1 MTTAHVA
8 KVAGVSRTT
17 VSKVINGAENVTPQT
32 VRRVH
37 EAMRQVGYVPQPRGR
52 GPGRP
57 RANGSNGGKTAA
69 MLRTGSVGLLLVGR
83 SSEEL
88 LQTPFNAS
96 FLSGM
101 DLALQAEHVNL
112 VVAQLLDLSAPPP
125 AVRARGVDG
134 LVVTA
139 RDPDREVVDS
149 LAPLPCVW
157 AMGSLA
163 HNTFVDQVL
172 PNNKAIGTMAA
183 EYLMQSG
190 CRHLAFVDHDVTHAA
205 FRDRERA
212 YCEAA
217 LAGGASVRSFLAE
230 TTGCDAS
237 SDAEAWRPERLRR
250 EMGALVD
257 RLLTWSPRPDGL
269 FVPSDAQTA
278 IVYQL
283 LAERGV
289 RPGGPSEGGQ
299 MRVVSCNNEQPLLA
313 TMHPRPA
320 VIDPDPVGLGRLAVR
335 QLMYRIEHPAD
346 PPVCLLLAPRLV
358 PAGGGVV

>member
-1 MTTAHVA
+1 MTTKLVA
-8 KVAGVSRTT
+8 KAAGVSRTT
-17 VSKVINGAENVTPQT
+17 VSKVINGSPHVTSET

-37 EAMRQVGYVPQPRGR
+37 EAMREVGYVPGPRGR

-57 RANGSNGGKTAA
+57 RANGSGAGKAAA

-83 SSEEL
+83 STEEL

-101 DLALQAEHVNL
+101 DLALQAENVSL
-112 VVAQLLDLSAPPP
+112 VVAQLLDMSVPPP

-139 RDPDREVVDS
+139 SDPDRAVVES

-172 PNNKAIGTMAA
+172 PNNRAIGTMAA
-183 EYLMQSG
+183 EYLIQSG
-190 CRHLAFVDHDVTHAA
+190 CRHLAFVDHDATHAA

-217 LAGGASVRSFLAE
+217 LAGGASVRSFVTE
-230 TTGCDAS
+230 GDAS
-237 SDAEAWRPERLRR
+237 SGADVWRPERLRR
-250 EMGALVD
+250 ELGALVD

-283 LAERGV
+283 MAERGV
-289 RPGGPSEGGQ
+289 RLGGPDEGGQ
-299 MRVVSCNNEQPLLA
+299 MRVISCNNEQPLLA

-335 QLMYRIEHPAD
+335 QLINRIEHPD
-346 PPVCLLLAPRLV
+346 EPPVCMLLAPRLV
-358 PAGGGVV
+358 GAGGLE